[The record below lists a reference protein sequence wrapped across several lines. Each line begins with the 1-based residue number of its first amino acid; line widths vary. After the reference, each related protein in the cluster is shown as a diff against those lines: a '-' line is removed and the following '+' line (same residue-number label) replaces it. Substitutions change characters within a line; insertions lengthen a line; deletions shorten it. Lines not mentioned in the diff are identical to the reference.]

1 MREQDI
7 QDLVASQRPYYRLQ
21 GTPIR
26 GIDNQYWLVF
36 KHQDAD
42 SLLKN
47 VIRFLGF
54 RNQDTTH
61 KIIRIDERT
70 GYIITYAPK
79 NPGDI
84 PSFAILRT
92 GAISLI
98 TQFINEIARVKNK
111 ALLSNNFRGIEN
123 IKGHYNLPEDQ
134 VEYQTVINQLLQHS
148 TIYRR
153 ATAYFDSGLLKF
165 YEDPLQEFLRS
176 DGRIQL
182 LMDWRGFTKEKDIIA
197 LQQLYD
203 TSNPTQF
210 IQHTLQEFL
219 AGLEES
225 SFSGTEI
232 LAELIRLGFLEIKLV
247 KMEGGRGI
255 YHSKTGIFSDSKD
268 NHALHEG
275 SNNFTVAAHSRNFER
290 CLFLRSWAS
299 ESDRSSILEFIQEF
313 DEEWIKPDFAYDLNQ
328 DFLQQVRAEKQR
340 RIQAQQ
346 PQIDRITPDILTPG
360 LNSVS
365 IIGDNLDQ
373 VTDLQAS
380 DNHLVDITITSQ
392 TPQQI
397 EADITVAHN
406 YPPQAIKDFVVKTT
420 KGTFVI
426 QPPQPPTVQPTI
438 EIPEFPEISGF
449 KKAVEIILRDQQG
462 QPQDFLYWL
471 AQQRPQQFRIEQSSD
486 LEELTNQG
494 VLFEHQKSGAQQC
507 LQIMQ
512 DFGVAVC
519 ADAVGLGKTRLAAA
533 VARLYRQVSP
543 QAKISIVAAQK
554 LHENWKREMTEL
566 DFHDRDYELYNK
578 NLMSRKGKGF
588 IDDFSRYGGGD
599 LVIIDEAHE
608 GIRNHTNRIHRTCL
622 DIQDRDRESGK
633 QRHYLLLTA
642 TPWNNRRDDI
652 YNILRPFLSHPE
664 AFKELGFPAEIVQWF
679 ENRDIGLRNFTDNT
693 DIFRRV
699 YGKLFLQRTRQ
710 MLRLATPELDVYAS
724 RQASWLPVNF
734 EESTEQALDKIFS
747 QFEENLFI
755 PFSDPVRYFTGDG
768 EQRGLLQN
776 QRRFFLQR
784 AESSMY
790 ALARTIINF
799 RTKIESM
806 QEELH
811 YFNPDPDGLLEFL
824 LQHYK
829 LSPTGSSK
837 SDREASAWRSLTSD
851 QLEMWDEEE
860 IEEDEA
866 ENDRGVDSRQRL
878 RTQIEQAI
886 KRLNDDEAKK
896 IHNLLLAYCE
906 SDLQQLD
913 EIQKLLT
920 TEFIKDHK
928 REQVTQKVRELTA
941 AGHKVLLISTFSDT
955 VIDYFSYM
963 AKDADIAEAGIG
975 LAIGATKQ
983 YHSDDGVITFAPH
996 RSCKGQTCNTTLK
1009 RQELFRLFAPIATC
1023 RKPAV
1028 GEASRD
1034 ENRPPSDQEL
1044 MVLIGSETLSIGQN
1058 LQDAN
1063 YLINIDLPWNPM
1075 ILEQRIGRIDRPKHK
1090 PTKYIHIYYANSES
1104 QLLRQAS
1111 RLQNLNRKLVG
1122 DLAQPNDEIHEFTS
1136 VGNLGASVYGDTLFD
1151 DAILPGYV
1159 DFIQSLVQARD
1170 LQQNNFQEEVAQKLD
1185 VAQNL
1190 YTQQELLYSS
1200 DIQRLIAKLGDNY
1213 QANPIT
1219 MGHTTGEAESRG
1231 LLALTLQ
1238 YFDPNHNLI
1247 SDQQRKVFWNDLTS
1261 EQDGYG
1267 HAIAMA
1273 IRTTESNQT
1282 ISSEQTLAHMTLIYQ
1297 ELIKFKRGLEAGLG
1311 VANPV
1316 VQLCCTGGNRLN
1328 VKSER
1333 LHRINNR
1340 IAELESIPPG
1350 ITRSQIRKTISD
1362 LEAWKE
1368 SKVVQKIL
1376 RDYAEGDQSK
1386 LPIDKYITNLVND
1399 TTGLGLLPMEKAQAN
1414 SLRLSLDAMLL
1425 RVDSESAAKHNPS
1438 NSF

>member
-7 QDLVASQRPYYRLQ
+7 QDLIASQRPYYHLQ

-42 SLLKN
+42 NLLKN
-47 VIRFLGF
+47 VIRLLGF

-70 GYIITYAPK
+70 GYVITYAPK

-98 TQFINEIARVKNK
+98 TQFIHEITRVKNK

-134 VEYQTVINQLLQHS
+134 TEYQTVINQLLQHS

-165 YEDPLQEFLRS
+165 YEDPLQEFLQS

-197 LQQLYD
+197 LEQLYD

-210 IQHTLQEFL
+210 IQRTLQEFL

-225 SFSGTEI
+225 IFSGTEI

-247 KMEGGRGI
+247 KMVGGRGI

-313 DEEWIKPDFAYDLNQ
+313 DEEWTKPDFAYDLNQ
-328 DFLQQVRAEKQR
+328 DFLQQVLAEKQR
-340 RIQAQQ
+340 RSQTQQ
-346 PQIDRITPDILTPG
+346 PQIDSITPEVLTPG
-360 LNSVS
+360 LNAVS
-365 IIGDNLDQ
+365 IIGENLDR
-373 VTDLQAS
+373 VTNLQAS
-380 DNHLVDITITSQ
+380 DDHLVDITITSQ
-392 TPQQI
+392 TPNQI
-397 EADITVAHN
+397 EADITVAPDH
-406 YPPQAIKDFVVKTT
+406 PPQAIKNFVVQTPT
-420 KGTFVI
+420 GIYVI
-426 QPPQPPTVQPTI
+426 RPPQPPTVQPTLA
-438 EIPEFPEISGF
+438 IPEFPEISGF
-449 KKAVEIILRDQQG
+449 KKAVEIILSGQHG

-533 VARLYRQVSP
+533 VARLYRQINP
-543 QAKISIVAAQK
+543 KANISIVAAQK

-566 DFHDRDYELYNK
+566 DFRDRDYELYNK
-578 NLMSRKGKGF
+578 NLMSRKGNGF
-588 IDDFSRYGGGD
+588 INDFSRYGGGD

-622 DIQDRDRESGK
+622 EIQERDRESGK

-652 YNILRPFLSHPE
+652 YNILKPFLSHPE

-693 DIFRRV
+693 DVFRRV

-755 PFSDPVRYFTGDG
+755 PFSDPVRYFTGSG
-768 EQRGLLQN
+768 EQKGLLQN

-799 RTKIESM
+799 RNKIESM

-811 YFNPDPDGLLEFL
+811 CCNPDPAGLSEFL

-837 SDREASAWRSLTSD
+837 SDREASAWRSRTSD

-860 IEEDEA
+860 IEEDET

-886 KRLNDDEAKK
+886 ERLNDDEAKR
-896 IHNLLLAYCE
+896 IHSLLLAYCE

-963 AKDADIAEAGIG
+963 AKDSDIAQAGIG

-996 RSCKGQTCNTTLK
+996 RACKGQTCNTTLK
-1009 RQELFRLFAPIATC
+1009 RPELFRLFAPIATC
-1023 RKPAV
+1023 RKPT
-1028 GEASRD
+1028 D
-1034 ENRPPSDQEL
+1034 RPPSNQEL

-1075 ILEQRIGRIDRPKHK
+1075 ILEQRIGRIDRPKHE

-1122 DLAQPNDEIHEFTS
+1122 DLAQPNDEIHEFTT
-1136 VGNLGASVYGDTLFD
+1136 VGNLGPSVYGDTLFD

-1200 DIQRLIAKLGDNY
+1200 DIQRLITKLGDDY

-1219 MGHTTGEAESRG
+1219 MGHTTGDAESRG

-1238 YFDPNHNLI
+1238 YFDPNHSLI
-1247 SDQQRKVFWNDLTS
+1247 ADQQRKVFWNDLTF

-1267 HAIAMA
+1267 HAISMA
-1273 IRTTESNQT
+1273 IRTTELNQT
-1282 ISSEQTLAHMTLIYQ
+1282 ISSEQTLAHLTSIYQ
-1297 ELIKFKRGLEAGLG
+1297 ELIQFKRGLEAGLG
-1311 VANPV
+1311 VSNPV
-1316 VQLCCTGGNRLN
+1316 DRLSI
-1328 VKSER
+1328 KSER
-1333 LHRINNR
+1333 LNKINNR
-1340 IAELESIPPG
+1340 IAELENIPPS
-1350 ITRSQIRKTISD
+1350 ITKPQIKKTISVLD
-1362 LEAWKE
+1362 IWKD
-1368 SKVVQKIL
+1368 SKNVQKIL
-1376 RDYAEGDQSK
+1376 RDYAEGDKSK
-1386 LPIDKYITNLVND
+1386 LPIDEYVTNLVND
-1399 TTGLGLLPMEKAQAN
+1399 TTDLGLLSVEKAQAS
-1414 SLRLSLDAMLL
+1414 SLRLSLDAILL
-1425 RVDSESAAKHNPS
+1425 RVDAERKNQ
-1438 NSF
+1438 

>member
-7 QDLVASQRPYYRLQ
+7 QDLIASQRPYYHLQ

-111 ALLSNNFRGIEN
+111 ALLSDNFRGIEN

-134 VEYQTVINQLLQHS
+134 TEYQTVINQLLRHS

-165 YEDPLQEFLRS
+165 YEDPLQEFLQS

-197 LQQLYD
+197 LEQLYD
-203 TSNPTQF
+203 TSNPAQF
-210 IQHTLQEFL
+210 IQRTLQEFL
-219 AGLEES
+219 VGLEES

-255 YHSKTGIFSDSKD
+255 YHSKTGIFSDNKD

-313 DEEWIKPDFAYDLNQ
+313 DEEWTKPDFAYDLNQ
-328 DFLQQVRAEKQR
+328 DFLQQVLTEKQR
-340 RIQAQQ
+340 RSRTQQ
-346 PQIDRITPDILTPG
+346 PQIDSITPDILTPG
-360 LNSVS
+360 LNTVS
-365 IIGDNLDQ
+365 ITGDNLDR
-373 VTDLQAS
+373 VTNLEAS
-380 DNHLVDITITSQ
+380 DDHLVGINITSQ
-392 TPQQI
+392 TPQHI
-397 EADITVAHN
+397 EADVTVDPDH
-406 YPPQAIKDFVVKTT
+406 
-420 KGTFVI
+420 
-426 QPPQPPTVQPTI
+426 PPQPIKNFRVTTTTGIYIIRPFQPPTIQATI

-449 KKAVEIILRDQQG
+449 KKAVEIILSGQHG

-533 VARLYRQVSP
+533 VARLYRQINP
-543 QAKISIVAAQK
+543 KANISIVAAQK

-566 DFHDRDYELYNK
+566 DFRDRDYELYNK
-578 NLMSRKGKGF
+578 NLMSRQGNGF
-588 IDDFSRYGGGD
+588 INDFSRYGGGD

-608 GIRNHTNRIHRTCL
+608 GIRNHTNRIHHTCL
-622 DIQDRDRESGK
+622 KIQERDRQSGK

-652 YNILRPFLSHPE
+652 YNILKPFLSHPE
-664 AFKELGFPAEIVQWF
+664 AFKELGFPPEIVQWF
-679 ENRDIGLRNFTDNT
+679 ENRDVGLKNFTDNT

-734 EESTEQALDKIFS
+734 EEKTEQALDKIFS

-799 RTKIESM
+799 RTKIELM

-811 YFNPDPDGLLEFL
+811 CCNPDLAGLLEFL
-824 LQHYK
+824 FHHYK

-837 SDREASAWRSLTSD
+837 SDREASAWRSLSSD

-860 IEEDEA
+860 IEEDET
-866 ENDRGVDSRQRL
+866 ENDQGINSRQRL

-886 KRLNDDEAKK
+886 DRLNDDEAKK
-896 IHNLLLAYCE
+896 IHGLLLEYCE

-963 AKDADIAEAGIG
+963 AKDSDIAEAGIG

-1023 RKPAV
+1023 RKPA
-1028 GEASRD
+1028 D
-1034 ENRPPSDQEL
+1034 RPPSNQEL

-1075 ILEQRIGRIDRPKHK
+1075 ILEQRIGRIDRPKHQ

-1136 VGNLGASVYGDTLFD
+1136 VGNLGASIYGDTLFD

-1159 DFIQSLVQARD
+1159 EFIQSLVQARD
-1170 LQQNNFQEEVAQKLD
+1170 LQQGNFQEESAQKLD

-1190 YTQQELLYSS
+1190 YSQQELLYSS
-1200 DIQRLIAKLGDNY
+1200 DIQRLIVKLGDDY

-1219 MGHTTGEAESRG
+1219 IGHNTGNAESRG

-1247 SDQQRKVFWNDLTS
+1247 PDQQRKIFWNDLTS

-1267 HAIAMA
+1267 HAISMA
-1273 IRTTESNQT
+1273 IRTTELNQT
-1282 ISSEQTLAHMTLIYQ
+1282 ISSEQTLAHLTSIYQ
-1297 ELIKFKRGLEAGLG
+1297 ELIQFKRGLEAGLG
-1311 VANPV
+1311 VSNPV
-1316 VQLCCTGGNRLN
+1316 DRLSI
-1328 VKSER
+1328 KSGR
-1333 LHRINNR
+1333 LSKINNR
-1340 IAELESIPPG
+1340 ISTELESFPLG
-1350 ITRSQIRKTISD
+1350 ITKQQITKAINILDSS
-1362 LEAWKE
+1362 KE
-1368 SKVVQKIL
+1368 SKSVQKVL
-1376 RDYAEGDQSK
+1376 KDYAEGDRSK
-1386 LPIDKYITNLVND
+1386 LPIDEYVTSLVND
-1399 TTGLGLLPMEKAQAN
+1399 TTDLGLLSIEKAQAD
-1414 SLRLSLDAMLL
+1414 SLRLCLDAILL
-1425 RVDSESAAKHNPS
+1425 RVDSNHLFTSDSELPPANP
-1438 NSF
+1438 

>member
-7 QDLVASQRPYYRLQ
+7 QDLIASQRPYYQLQ

-54 RNQDTTH
+54 RNQHTTH

-98 TQFINEIARVKNK
+98 TQFLQEIERVKNK

-134 VEYQTVINQLLQHS
+134 AEYQTIINQLLQHS

-165 YEDPLQEFLRS
+165 YEGPLQEFLQS
-176 DGRIQL
+176 NGRIQL

-197 LQQLYD
+197 LEQLYD

-210 IQHTLQEFL
+210 IQRTLQEFL

-290 CLFLRSWAS
+290 CLFLRSWVS

-313 DEEWIKPDFAYDLNQ
+313 DEEWTKPNFAYDLNQ
-328 DFLQQVRAEKQR
+328 DFLQQVLAEKQR
-340 RIQAQQ
+340 RSQTQQ
-346 PQIDRITPDILTPG
+346 PQIDSIAPDILTPG
-360 LNSVS
+360 LNTVS

-373 VTDLQAS
+373 VTNLQAS
-380 DNHLVDITITSQ
+380 DDHLVDITITSQ

-397 EADITVAHN
+397 KADITVAPDH
-406 YPPQAIKDFVVKTT
+406 PPQSIKNFVVTT
-420 KGTFVI
+420 TTGIYVI
-426 QPPQPPTVQPTI
+426 QPPQPPIVQPTL

-449 KKAVEIILRDQQG
+449 KKAVEIILSGQHG

-494 VLFEHQKSGAQQC
+494 ILFEHQKSGAQQC

-533 VARLYRQVSP
+533 VARLYRQINP
-543 QAKISIVAAQK
+543 QANISIVAAQK
-554 LHENWKREMTEL
+554 LHDNWKREMTEL
-566 DFHDRDYELYNK
+566 DFGDRDYEIYNK

-622 DIQDRDRESGK
+622 EIQERDRLAGK

-652 YNILRPFLSHPE
+652 YNILKPFLSHPE

-679 ENRDIGLRNFTDNT
+679 QNRDIGLRNFTDNT
-693 DIFRRV
+693 DVFRRV

-710 MLRLATPELDVYAS
+710 MLRLATPDLNVYAS

-734 EESTEQALDKIFS
+734 EEKTEQALDKIFS
-747 QFEENLFI
+747 QFEEKLFI
-755 PFSDPVRYFTGDG
+755 PFSDPVRYFTGSG

-799 RTKIESM
+799 RTKIELM

-811 YFNPDPDGLLEFL
+811 CCNPNTDGLLEFL

-829 LSPTGSSK
+829 LNPTSSGK
-837 SDREASAWRSLTSD
+837 SDREASAWRSLSSD

-860 IEEDEA
+860 IEDDDEA
-866 ENDRGVDSRQRL
+866 ATDQETNSRQRL
-878 RTQIEQAI
+878 RNQIEQAI
-886 KRLNDDEAKK
+886 DQLNNDEAKK
-896 IHNLLLAYCE
+896 IHSLLLQYCE

-963 AKDADIAEAGIG
+963 AKDSDIAEAGIG

-983 YHSDDGVITFAPH
+983 YHSDDGVVTFAPH

-1023 RKPAV
+1023 RKPA
-1028 GEASRD
+1028 D
-1034 ENRPPSDQEL
+1034 RPPSDQEL

-1075 ILEQRIGRIDRPKHK
+1075 ILEQRIGRIDRPKHQ

-1159 DFIQSLVQARD
+1159 DFIQNLVQARD
-1170 LQQNNFQEEVAQKLD
+1170 LQQGNFQEEAAQKLD

-1200 DIQRLIAKLGDNY
+1200 DIQRLITKLGDDY
-1213 QANPIT
+1213 QAKPIT

-1247 SDQQRKVFWNDLTS
+1247 TDQQRKVFWNDITA

-1267 HAIAMA
+1267 QAIAMA
-1273 IRTTESNQT
+1273 IRTTELHQT
-1282 ISSEQTLAHMTLIYQ
+1282 ISYEQTLAQLSSIYQ
-1297 ELIKFKRGLEAGLG
+1297 GLVQFKRFLEAGLR
-1311 VANPV
+1311 VSNPV
-1316 VQLCCTGGNRLN
+1316 DLTNGR
-1328 VKSER
+1328 SER
-1333 LHRINNR
+1333 LNKINNR
-1340 IAELESIPPG
+1340 IAELDSIPVG
-1350 ITRSQIRKTISD
+1350 ITKPQIKKAISILD
-1362 LEAWKE
+1362 SWKE
-1368 SKVVQKIL
+1368 NKAVQKVL
-1376 RDYAEGDQSK
+1376 KDYAEGDRSK
-1386 LPIDKYITNLVND
+1386 LPIDEYVTSLVND
-1399 TTGLGLLPMEKAQAN
+1399 TTNLGLLPVEKAQAY

-1425 RVDSESAAKHNPS
+1425 RIDVKH
-1438 NSF
+1438 

>member
-7 QDLVASQRPYYRLQ
+7 QDLIASQRPYYHLQ

-61 KIIRIDERT
+61 KIIRIDECT

-79 NPGDI
+79 KPGDI

-98 TQFINEIARVKNK
+98 TQFLQEVEREKDK
-111 ALLSNNFRGIEN
+111 SLLSNNFRGITD

-134 VEYQTVINQLLQHS
+134 AEYQSIINQLLQRS

-153 ATAYFDSGLLKF
+153 ATAYFDSGLFKF

-176 DGRIQL
+176 NGRIQL

-197 LQQLYD
+197 LEQLYD
-203 TSNPTQF
+203 ISNPTQF
-210 IQHTLQEFL
+210 IQRTLQEFL

-255 YHSKTGIFSDSKD
+255 YHSKTGIFSDIKD
-268 NHALHEG
+268 NHALHSG
-275 SNNFTVAAHSRNFER
+275 SNNFTVAAHSCNFES

-299 ESDRSSILEFIQEF
+299 EGDRSSILEFIQEF
-313 DEEWIKPDFAYDLNQ
+313 DEEWTKPNFAYDLNQ
-328 DFLQQVRAEKQR
+328 EFLKEVLAEKQR
-340 RIQAQQ
+340 RSQAQQ
-346 PQIDRITPDILTPG
+346 PQIDSITPDILTPG
-360 LNSVS
+360 LNTVS

-380 DNHLVDITITSQ
+380 NDHLVDITITSQ

-397 EADITVAHN
+397 EADINVDPDH
-406 YPPQAIKDFVVKTT
+406 PPQPIKNFVVKTT
-420 KGTFVI
+420 TGIYVI
-426 QPPQPPTVQPTI
+426 RSPQPPVVQTTL

-449 KKAVEIILRDQQG
+449 KKAVEIILSGQHG

-533 VARLYRQVSP
+533 VARLYHQINP
-543 QAKISIVAAQK
+543 KANISIIAAQK
-554 LHENWKREMTEL
+554 LHDNWKREMTEL
-566 DFHDRDYELYNK
+566 NFNDRDYELYNK
-578 NLMSRKGKGF
+578 NLMSRKGNGF
-588 IDDFSRYGGGD
+588 INDFSRYGGGD

-622 DIQDRDRESGK
+622 EIQERDQQSGK

-652 YNILRPFLSHPE
+652 YNILKPFLSHPE

-679 ENRDIGLRNFTDNT
+679 ENRDVGLRNFTDNT
-693 DIFRRV
+693 DVFRRV

-710 MLRLATPELDVYAS
+710 MLRLATPDLDVYAS

-734 EESTEQALDKIFS
+734 EEKTEQALDKIFS

-755 PFSDPVRYFTGDG
+755 PFSDPVRYFTGSG

-790 ALARTIINF
+790 ALARTITNF
-799 RTKIESM
+799 RIKIELM
-806 QEELH
+806 QEEL
-811 YFNPDPDGLLEFL
+811 NCCSPDPAGLLEFL
-824 LQHYK
+824 LRHYK
-829 LSPTGSSK
+829 LSSTSSNK
-837 SDREASAWRSLTSD
+837 SNRESSD

-860 IEEDEA
+860 IEDDES
-866 ENDRGVDSRQRL
+866 ETEQKVEKRQKL

-886 KRLNDDEAKK
+886 ERLKDNEAKR
-896 IHNLLLAYCE
+896 IYCLLLEYCD
-906 SDLQQLD
+906 SDLKQLD

-941 AGHKVLLISTFSDT
+941 QGHKVLLISTFSDT

-963 AKDADIAEAGIG
+963 TKDKDIAEAGIG
-975 LAIGATKQ
+975 LAIGATKE

-996 RSCKGQTCNTTLK
+996 RSYKGQTCNTTLK

-1023 RKPAV
+1023 RKPI
-1028 GEASRD
+1028 D
-1034 ENRPPSDQEL
+1034 RPPSNQEL
-1044 MVLIGSETLSIGQN
+1044 MVLIGSETLSVGQN

-1075 ILEQRIGRIDRPKHK
+1075 ILEQRIGRIDRPKHQ
-1090 PTKYIHIYYANSES
+1090 PTKYIHIFYANSES

-1151 DAILPGYV
+1151 DSILPGYV

-1170 LQQNNFQEEVAQKLD
+1170 LQQESFQEEAAQKLD

-1219 MGHTTGEAESRG
+1219 MGHITNDAESRG

-1238 YFDPNHNLI
+1238 YFDPNHKLI
-1247 SDQQRKVFWNDLTS
+1247 PDQQRKVFWNDLTS

-1267 HAIAMA
+1267 NSIAMA
-1273 IRTTESNQT
+1273 IRTTGLNQT
-1282 ISSEQTLAHMTLIYQ
+1282 ISSEQTLAHLTSIYQ
-1297 ELIKFKRGLEAGLG
+1297 ELIQFKRGLEAGLG
-1311 VANPV
+1311 VSNPV
-1316 VQLCCTGGNRLN
+1316 DRLS

-1333 LHRINNR
+1333 LNKISNR
-1340 IAELESIPPG
+1340 ISTELESFPPG
-1350 ITRSQIRKTISD
+1350 ITKPQISKAIGNLDS
-1362 LEAWKE
+1362 WKE
-1368 SKVVQKIL
+1368 SKAVQKIL

-1386 LPIDKYITNLVND
+1386 LPIDEYVTTLVND
-1399 TTGLGLLPMEKAQAN
+1399 TTNLGLLPMEKAQAV
-1414 SLRLSLDAMLL
+1414 SLRLSLDAILL
-1425 RVDSESAAKHNPS
+1425 RIDSLNEK
-1438 NSF
+1438 